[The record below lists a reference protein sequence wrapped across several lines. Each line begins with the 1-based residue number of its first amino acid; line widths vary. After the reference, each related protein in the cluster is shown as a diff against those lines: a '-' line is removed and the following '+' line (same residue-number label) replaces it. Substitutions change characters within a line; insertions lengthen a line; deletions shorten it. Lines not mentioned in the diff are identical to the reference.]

1 MQTRR
6 TIHSL
11 LATTLLIASTLVAC
25 QNENISDIDD
35 NATTGRI
42 VLSLQDVEVFTEVT
56 TRAEQTGN
64 VADYTYTINKLDAD
78 NNIVSS
84 TPITFDNNNSA
95 IVAADKYSLTATST
109 TAQDAAPYY
118 EGTSREFELGIG
130 GTQDVTINLGAPKN
144 AAIAVTF
151 DASFTNL
158 YENYSVTIGNHSV
171 SNASAPSSTTLYTMP
186 GTITYTIKG
195 KAIAGTHVSDIP
207 EAGITGTLTVEAGT
221 SYPLNITAQTISDIM
236 IGFGDGTHTGS
247 FDVKRK

>member
-1 MQTRR
+1 MQTKR

-35 NATTGRI
+35 NAKTGRI

-56 TRAEQTGN
+56 TRATGN
-64 VADYTYTINKLDAD
+64 VADYNYTLNKLDAD

-109 TAQDAAPYY
+109 TTQDAAPWYQ
-118 EGTSREFELGIG
+118 GTSAAFELGIG

-158 YENYSVTIGNHSV
+158 YDNYSVTIGDHTV
-171 SNASAPSSTTLYTMP
+171 STKGNLYTAIP
-186 GTITYTIKG
+186 NDGKVSYTIKG
-195 KAIAGTHVSDIP
+195 SAKQNSHVTDIP
-207 EAGITGTLTVEAGT
+207 EAGITGTLTVAAGT
-221 SYPLNITAQTISDIM
+221 SHPLNITAQAISDIM
-236 IGFGDGTHTGS
+236 IGFGQGEHTGP